1 MATRRITIDLSE
13 EDYQRLIAAT
23 RRHNEHFPADDA
35 EPQNVAYGL
44 LAVQLLKEEIKE
56 VTECPR

>member
-1 MATRRITIDLSE
+1 MTRRITIDLTE
-13 EDYQRLIAAT
+13 EDYQRLLSAT
-23 RRHNEHFPADDA
+23 RRHNERNPDDEA

-44 LAVQLLKEEIKE
+44 LAVQLLKDEIKE